1 VHFSTGLKEAWDRL
15 FAAHEDLR
23 SEFIHGLQGGG
34 AALIGV
40 GAFFASSAPVV
51 LGMGAAGRVEVALGK
66 GRDGGWVEGGC
77 VVVKEEVDDEGRGLG
92 SAKGIGA

>member
-1 VHFSTGLKEAWDRL
+1 V
-15 FAAHEDLR
+15 AHEDLR

-34 AALIGV
+34 SALLSV
-40 GAFFASSAPVV
+40 GAYFASSAPVV
-51 LGMGAAGRVEVALGK
+51 MGMGAAGRAEVARGK
-66 GRDGGWVEGGC
+66 GKDDGGRVEGDW